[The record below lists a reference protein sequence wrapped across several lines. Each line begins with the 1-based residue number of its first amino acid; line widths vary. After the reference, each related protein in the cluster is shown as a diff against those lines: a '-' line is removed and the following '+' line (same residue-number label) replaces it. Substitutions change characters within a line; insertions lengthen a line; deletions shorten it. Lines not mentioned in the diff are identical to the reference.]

1 MKGGYES
8 EQQREKRFGLRWKG
22 KKEQVGKIIKETD
35 CDKMWSQ

>member
-8 EQQREKRFGLRWKG
+8 EQQTEKRFGLRWKA